1 MKCVRTRE
9 ATRMDVLQKTSN
21 HFEHNMIKQYIT
33 QALAQLRQH
42 PIISAVSIIGTA
54 LAIFL
59 IMLVVMMQQV
69 KTAPFAPESNRD
81 RFLHAKYL
89 SIRNKSWSEGG
100 SSNGPMSE
108 QTAKELY
115 ASLKTPEAVTI
126 YMCFTEATPV
136 CLPGQP
142 SKSVDKQETDAQFW
156 KVFDFQFID
165 GKPYDQATFDAG
177 QSVAVI
183 TRSVARALFGTAKG
197 VSGREFLLNHA
208 PYRVAG
214 VVEDVSTLA
223 NTAYAQLWIPYTS
236 TQVGATTWTDGHM
249 GYMSCTILAKSRDDF
264 DAIREESFR
273 RLEEYNKLISEDG
286 WHIIHRNRPYDQE
299 KSTIN
304 QSANREFDVAP
315 ENRRRLITYLI
326 LLIVPAINLSSMT
339 QSRLRQRV
347 SEIGVRRAFGS
358 TRMEIMSQ
366 IIAENFIVTLLA
378 GALGLMMSVMFAFA
392 GSSMLFA
399 QDYSTS
405 LAPPEVDASM
415 LLQLDTFL
423 WAFFFC
429 FVLNLLSS
437 GLPAW
442 RASRIGIVSAISGKL
457 H

>member
-1 MKCVRTRE
+1 
-9 ATRMDVLQKTSN
+9 
-21 HFEHNMIKQYIT
+21 MIKQYIT

-81 RFLHAKYL
+81 RFLHGHYL
-89 SIRNKSWSEGG
+89 SIGNKEWGEGAT
-100 SSNGPMSE
+100 SNGPMSE
-108 QTAKELY
+108 QTAKELWQ
-115 ASLKTPEAVTI
+115 SLKTPEAVTI
-126 YMCFTEATPV
+126 YGAGVISTPV
-136 CLPGQP
+136 SLPKKAASSFDLRQ
-142 SKSVDKQETDAQFW
+142 TDDVFW
-156 KVFDFQFID
+156 KVFDFTFIE
-165 GKPYDQATFDAG
+165 GKPYDKATFDAAIP
-177 QSVAVI
+177 VAVLSE
-183 TRSVARALFGTAKG
+183 TVARVVFGTAEG
-197 VSGREFLLNHA
+197 VVGKEFLLNHA
-208 PYRVAG
+208 PYQVCG
-214 VVEDVSTLA
+214 IVKDVSSLA
-223 NTAYAQLWIPYTS
+223 SSAYAQLWIPYTAGGLDKDVWNS
-236 TQVGATTWTDGHM
+236 NHM
-249 GYMSCTILAKSRDDF
+249 GMMTCTLLAKSREDF
-264 DAIREESFR
+264 PVIREEANR
-273 RLEEYNKLISEDG
+273 RLEEYNQIIGENG
-286 WHIIHRNRPYDQE
+286 WKIIARNRPYDQE
-299 KSTIN
+299 TNSVAYY
-304 QSANREFDVAP
+304 ANAEPNPAGERGQQLVIF
-315 ENRRRLITYLI
+315 LI
-326 LLIVPAINLSSMT
+326 LLIVPAINISSMT

-378 GALGLMMSVMFAFA
+378 GALGLLMSVVFAFA
-392 GSSMLFA
+392 GSSILFA
-399 QDYSTS
+399 QEYSTS